1 MRGDEGDEELYKIL
15 RYVILFTV
23 KTLKLTV
30 TSTLGTLWEGAGA
43 ERWGICAYLM
53 KTPGYALVRGRIL
66 PLKSFKTI
74 SFGKKKIINL
84 FVKRVF
90 AKKDS
95 ACID

>member
-30 TSTLGTLWEGAGA
+30 TSTLGTLWEEAGAG
-43 ERWGICAYLM
+43 RRGICAYL
-53 KTPGYALVRGRIL
+53 LNRGRIL

-74 SFGKKKIINL
+74 SFGKNKIINL